1 MQTLQS
7 RKKIKLV
14 NNQTD
19 IKLWNFEVEYIIS
32 QSGCKTAISY
42 RKDFDFTKFSYDI
55 LNILNF
61 VFFVPARVLLIFL
74 GYPEFP
80 DNRKEKNCFKNK
92 LKVWKQMSQRG
103 VEEFTKNYI
112 TQLQVWNAIFHEESQ
127 TLFEISPHKVKRL
140 VRLLN

>member
-7 RKKIKLV
+7 RKKLKLF

-19 IKLWNFEVEYIIS
+19 IKLWNFEVE
-32 QSGCKTAISY
+32 SGCKTAICY

-80 DNRKEKNCFKNK
+80 DNRKDKNCFKNK
-92 LKVWKQMSQRG
+92 LKVWKQMSRRG
-103 VEEFTKNYI
+103 VEEFTKNYQ
-112 TQLQVWNAIFHEESQ
+112 TQLEV
-127 TLFEISPHKVKRL
+127 
-140 VRLLN
+140 